1 MSVQTV
7 NGKEVTIEPVAD
19 LRGADL
25 RWADLRGADLRW
37 ANLTEANLTEANLEA
52 AKIADGWIIT
62 KAPEEAEPEKVDAS

>member
-19 LRGADL
+19 LRG
-25 RWADLRGADLRW
+25 ADLRGADLRW